1 MNIFKTVKQIIYSTC
16 LYFTAAEFII
26 LIAADVIRQA
36 DAQVGGEVSSFL
48 SLGSAGLIL
57 LACFLLSALNLIWKL
72 DYSTAV
78 KLLLH
83 FIGALAVFAVIFVI
97 IPGVYTDMAQL
108 IVRVLFFA
116 VIYFIVAFIALIVGS
131 IRKNRRTEELDYE
144 SQFKNIK

>member
-16 LYFTAAEFII
+16 LYFTAAEFVI
-26 LIAADVIRQA
+26 LIAAAAIRQI
-36 DAQVGGEVSSFL
+36 DAQSGGEVGSFL

-57 LACFLLSALNLIWKL
+57 LACFLMSALNLIWKL
-72 DYSTAV
+72 DYSTPV

-83 FIGALAVFAVIFVI
+83 FIGALAAFAVIFVI

-108 IVRVLFFA
+108 IVRVLIFA
-116 VIYFIVAFIALIVGS
+116 VLYFIVAFIVLIVNS